1 MTSKAICLILN
12 KAWENNSWALIF
24 IKDKRNFEINP
35 ESWDW
40 KIYDNMDTLCIKN
53 SGREYYFDVNYISEI
68 IIQTNDNR
76 GDKEKGIEA
85 KRRTWEAFRNES

>member
-1 MTSKAICLILN
+1 MTSEAIRLILN
-12 KAWENNSWALIF
+12 KAWENDSWALIF
-24 IKDKRNFEINP
+24 IKDKRKFEINP

-40 KIYDNMDTLCIKN
+40 EIYDNMDTLCIKN
-53 SGREYYFDVNYISEI
+53 SRTEYYFDINYISEI

-76 GDKEKGIEA
+76 GDKEKGIET

>member
-1 MTSKAICLILN
+1 MTSEAIRLILN

-24 IKDKRNFEINP
+24 IKDKRKFEINP

-40 KIYDNMDTLCIKN
+40 EIYDGMDTLCIKN
-53 SGREYYFDVNYISEI
+53 SKMKYYFDIDYISEI

-76 GDKEKGIEA
+76 GDKEKGI
-85 KRRTWEAFRNES
+85 